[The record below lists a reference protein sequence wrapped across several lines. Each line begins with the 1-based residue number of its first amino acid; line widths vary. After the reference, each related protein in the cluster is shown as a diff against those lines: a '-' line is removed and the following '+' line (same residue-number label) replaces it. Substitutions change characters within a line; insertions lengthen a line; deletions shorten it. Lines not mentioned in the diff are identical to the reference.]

1 MPLQRSSMDS
11 GEGPGVETY
20 GPRLYAN
27 FKPTKPPEN
36 PTVLIQMLKKSLNS
50 TKNQHA
56 TLGHNLKA
64 CVKLKTEQD
73 EPTDYHQPQII
84 DQLNDDAEGLRLQL
98 SPDRYN

>member
-1 MPLQRSSMDS
+1 MDS

-27 FKPTKPPEN
+27 FKPTKPPDN

-56 TLGHNLKA
+56 TSI
-64 CVKLKTEQD
+64 KLKTEQD
-73 EPTDYHQPQII
+73 EPTDYIPQ
-84 DQLNDDAEGLRLQL
+84 
-98 SPDRYN
+98 